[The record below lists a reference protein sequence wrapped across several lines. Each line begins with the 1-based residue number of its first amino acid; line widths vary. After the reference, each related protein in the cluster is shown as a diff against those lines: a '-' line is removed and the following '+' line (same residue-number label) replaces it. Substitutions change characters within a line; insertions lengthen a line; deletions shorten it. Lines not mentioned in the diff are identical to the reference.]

1 MEGYLLS
8 LIAINTDARTPQVI
22 SLNTEVVTISTSM
35 PPVTPDVVIM
45 TTAGVASDDKAST
58 MTTHGHQRY
67 YRLERGHS
75 YVNCETINT
84 TQEVY
89 FGGI

>member
-1 MEGYLLS
+1 
-8 LIAINTDARTPQVI
+8 
-22 SLNTEVVTISTSM
+22 M

-45 TTAGVASDDKAST
+45 TTAGVASYDKAST
-58 MTTHGHQRY
+58 MTTRSHQRY
-67 YRLERGHS
+67 YHLERGHS